1 MTAFSLIHG
10 NATGEKARSF
20 DFILSKREDKKAETL
35 AHDLEGVIKDHQGL
49 FASDEV
55 TLGAIAKIIEKRME
69 KK

>member
-1 MTAFSLIHG
+1 MTAFSLING

-20 DFILSKREDKKAETL
+20 DFILSKKEAKKAETL
-35 AHDLEGVIKDHQGL
+35 ANDLEGVIKDHQGL

-55 TLGAIAKIIEKRME
+55 TLGAISKIIEKRIE

>member
-1 MTAFSLIHG
+1 MEMQLEKKQEALI
-10 NATGEKARSF
+10 
-20 DFILSKREDKKAETL
+20 LYYLKREDKKAETL

-69 KK
+69 KNND